1 MSGHTGCMDPEQ
13 QQANLDA
20 WWARLTDDD
29 RSVLLTKYEGDE
41 LPGRYVADL
50 TNALG
55 IGPVGTAWQSD
66 PGYTFHVDER
76 VADFL
81 DRKRDRLERP

>member
-1 MSGHTGCMDPEQ
+1 MDPEEQ
-13 QQANLDA
+13 RANLDA

-29 RSVLLTKYEGDE
+29 RSVLLAKYEGDE
-41 LPGRYVADL
+41 LRGEDVADL

-55 IGPVGTAWQSD
+55 IGPVRTAWQSD

-76 VADFL
+76 VAEFL
-81 DRKRDRLERP
+81 DKKRDRLGQP

>member
-1 MSGHTGCMDPEQ
+1 MDPEKQ
-13 QQANLDA
+13 RANLDA

-29 RSVLLTKYEGDE
+29 RSVLLAKYEGDE
-41 LPGRYVADL
+41 LPSRYVGDL
-50 TNALG
+50 TDALG

-76 VADFL
+76 FADFL
-81 DRKRDRLERP
+81 DEKRDRLGRP